1 MSEQMMQMCHHMM
14 MWLHSMGIT
23 PPMQMQMMNMN

>member
-1 MSEQMMQMCHHMM
+1 MTEQMMMCHHMM

-23 PPMQMQMMNMN
+23 PPMHMMPMP